1 MAFVNSCSYR
11 VEIVPEC
18 RLGARGSAVWLV
30 GVRRERCSLCERPHP
45 PACQG
50 ARLLLED
57 IASDSV
63 HLPLPESGSWPLEG
77 FGQVYPHDFRTNLVL
92 SVFWAASV
100 QTPGGSHGSGSL
112 ASVSGMFPSDSEG
125 QYPEIR
131 TLGKELKEA
140 NGLGIQLQRLCV
152 PLQG

>member
-1 MAFVNSCSYR
+1 MMAFVNSCSYR

-18 RLGARGSAVWLV
+18 RLGARGSSVWLV
-30 GVRRERCSLCERPHP
+30 GVRQERCSLCERPHP

-77 FGQVYPHDFRTNLVL
+77 FGQVYPQDFRTNLVL
-92 SVFWAASV
+92 SLFSGLPVCKPWVAAMAV
-100 QTPGGSHGSGSL
+100 GAWPLYQGC
-112 ASVSGMFPSDSEG
+112 FP
-125 QYPEIR
+125 R
-131 TLGKELKEA
+131 TRRD
-140 NGLGIQLQRLCV
+140 NIQRFEPWEKSSRKQMD
-152 PLQG
+152 